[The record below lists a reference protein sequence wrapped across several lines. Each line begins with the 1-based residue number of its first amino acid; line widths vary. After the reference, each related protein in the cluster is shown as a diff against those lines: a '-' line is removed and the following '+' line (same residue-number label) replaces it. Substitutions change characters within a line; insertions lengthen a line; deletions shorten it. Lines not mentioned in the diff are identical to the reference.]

1 MVKSAL
7 ACVAAATVFTAV
19 TAPEAKPDEGVGL
32 SLLADAAHTGVIGV
46 HVRSAPST
54 QVTLGEIVAGRRHPL
69 KTVTSPAEYW
79 DVAQL
84 TRWRCDRQ
92 VRRFYATTELT
103 TGEVAS
109 ATSAVR
115 TPSCRK
121 RLVLHLPEQA
131 RPGRQ
136 ARFVVRDRW
145 RIGGVAGKVCLAGP
159 REALRCHTFRIRKS
173 RRSTALRVHLGWTGP
188 WRVEL
193 RGPDQRRRLQ
203 IGAGRRASRQRP
215 RPRLPSL
222 FFTGDSMMA
231 NLDTIARDRLRGRAR
246 VSSTLRF
253 ATGLSKP
260 GFDWIRAARRDARRR
275 HPRAVV
281 VFLGADEGFAMRDP
295 RGNPVPCCG
304 QEWVVEYARRVS
316 AVVDGY
322 ATRVFWLTQPAPR
335 AADRAE
341 IYRAVNDGLA
351 LAAVGAS
358 DLELVDVADLLS
370 PGFVFRTFMRLS
382 GRRKRIRDRDGV
394 HLTLAG
400 ALLADRLVMRALVEA
415 NIVRPPRR

>member
-1 MVKSAL
+1 MSVL
-7 ACVAAATVFTAV
+7 VCVAAATVFTAV
-19 TAPEAKPDEGVGL
+19 TAPEAKPDEGAGL
-32 SLLADAAHTGVIGV
+32 SLLADAVHTGVIGV

-69 KTVTSPAEYW
+69 ETVTSPAEYW

-84 TRWRCDRQ
+84 THWRCDRQ

-103 TGEVAS
+103 SGEVAS

-131 RPGRQ
+131 RPGRP

-145 RIGGVAGKVCLAGP
+145 RIGGVTGKVCLAGP
-159 REALRCHTFRIRKS
+159 WEALRCHTFRIRKS
-173 RRSTALRVHLGWTGP
+173 RRSTALRVRLGWTGP

-193 RGPDQRRRLQ
+193 RGPDQLRRFE

-231 NLDTIARDRLRGRAR
+231 NLDTIARDLLLGRAR
-246 VSSTLRF
+246 VSSAVRF

-295 RGNPVPCCG
+295 KGDSAPCCG
-304 QEWVVEYARRVS
+304 QDWVVEYARRVS

-335 AADRAE
+335 AASRAE

-370 PGFVFRTFMRLS
+370 PGFVYRTFMRLN
-382 GRRKRIRDRDGV
+382 GRRTRIRDRDGV

-400 ALLADRLVMRALVEA
+400 ALLADRLVMHALVEA
-415 NIVRPPRR
+415 SILRPARR